1 MSENKNLR
9 SRNGSLQRRRNFLL
23 FLVCTAIIL
32 SPAVIVY
39 ADMGPKPSVQIK
51 FTGMEGEEYYGT
63 LLSLHDSTGPAWV
76 WDGKEENA
84 RYGEGEYEI
93 WKTFVEYK
101 DEDGFYFLQE
111 WWKCSENQELKWI
124 YRPPSTYKILLYFPK
139 RDEFYVS
146 PIYTQYAF
154 DSYYTVDLSKLA
166 ENPVLN
172 AKKSYDYTWEI
183 ISLVVRIILTILLE
197 LAIALLF
204 GYREKRQILFL
215 AAVNVITQVILNI
228 WLNYVNYTSGSML
241 FGFAYIL
248 GELLVL
254 ILEAI
259 IYCCLIGRF
268 SKKSERRVKVV
279 CYAIV
284 ANVVSFF
291 VGYWLAEKI
300 PGIF

>member
-1 MSENKNLR
+1 MLENENLR
-9 SRNGSLQRRRNFLL
+9 SKNWSLQRKWNFLL
-23 FLVCTAIIL
+23 LFVCTAIMFF
-32 SPAVIVY
+32 PAAIVY

-63 LLSLHDSTGPAWV
+63 LLSLYDSTGPASV

-84 RYGEGEYEI
+84 RYDEGEYQI

-101 DEDGFYFLQE
+101 DADEFYFLQE

-124 YRPPSTYKILLYFPK
+124 YRPPSTYKILLYFPG

-166 ENPVLN
+166 ENPVLI
-172 AKKSYDYTWEI
+172 AEKSYDYTWEI

-228 WLNYVNYTSGSML
+228 WLNYVNYTSGSMR
-241 FGFAYIL
+241 FGFAYIF
-248 GELLVL
+248 GELFVL
-254 ILEAI
+254 IFEAI

-268 SKKSERRVKVV
+268 SKKSERHTKAV